1 MMQQISI
8 YLTSIILGIMLF
20 FSFVVAPVTFTALN
34 EENARKFIR
43 KIFPYYY
50 IVNLAISVLVL
61 ILFIILKIFS
71 LDFYL
76 ILSVTVLDEENSRK
90 FIRKIFPYYYNVNL
104 VISFLVLIFFVIQKT
119 FSLNF
124 YLILTVAILFVL
136 SNYILMPLI
145 NKYKDENQDKKFKY
159 SHFISVVINFIQMIL
174 LVIILI

>member
-1 MMQQISI
+1 MLSQLSS

-20 FSFVVAPVTFTALN
+20 FSFVVAPITF
-34 EENARKFIR
+34 
-43 KIFPYYY
+43 
-50 IVNLAISVLVL
+50 
-61 ILFIILKIFS
+61 
-71 LDFYL
+71 
-76 ILSVTVLDEENSRK
+76 TVLDEESSRK

-124 YLILTVAILFVL
+124 YLILTVAILFAL

-159 SHFISVVINFIQMIL
+159 SHFISVVINFIQMIF

>member
-1 MMQQISI
+1 MLSQLSS
-8 YLTSIILGIMLF
+8 YLTSIIFGVMLF
-20 FSFVVAPVTFTALN
+20 FSFVVAPITF
-34 EENARKFIR
+34 
-43 KIFPYYY
+43 
-50 IVNLAISVLVL
+50 
-61 ILFIILKIFS
+61 
-71 LDFYL
+71 
-76 ILSVTVLDEENSRK
+76 TVLDEENSRK

-159 SHFISVVINFIQMIL
+159 SHFISVVINFIQMIF